1 MSARVEPASVSAK
14 AKLGALEITDKD
26 KLLLRNSAV
35 KSGISQ
41 TADENWKEYTRDNR
55 LLHPDHRHPRETVD
69 TQDGELCAVGASR
82 AKTLSANTCVRPG
95 GAGSR
100 RKSKDE
106 SDTDSSALLSRSV
119 GGKDVGK

>member
-1 MSARVEPASVSAK
+1 MSARVEPARVSAK

-26 KLLLRNSAV
+26 YLLFRNSAV

-82 AKTLSANTCVRPG
+82 AKTDHSPPGSQASPSLRPLSHTAFPKQP
-95 GAGSR
+95 A
-100 RKSKDE
+100 
-106 SDTDSSALLSRSV
+106 
-119 GGKDVGK
+119 